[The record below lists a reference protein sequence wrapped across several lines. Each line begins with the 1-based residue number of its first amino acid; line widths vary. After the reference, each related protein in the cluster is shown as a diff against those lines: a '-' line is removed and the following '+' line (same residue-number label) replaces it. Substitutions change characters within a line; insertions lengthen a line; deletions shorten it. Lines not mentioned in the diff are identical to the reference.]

1 MSSEAS
7 IFRLPKRSLCSSK
20 LPASFPYLSSPPVV
34 LLVSTDNVPA
44 DAFARCLPAR
54 CDRQSE
60 SRHDPGQHRRLAR
73 KRELLHLRSALAA
86 AAPHAGTRPRAG
98 PPRLASAVDETG
110 QVGSSGLVGRRL
122 ERRATRV
129 VGGTATRALL
139 GRVDP
144 RARRALWDRRVLLFH
159 ERDAKQRKR
168 QARLLRPQCVRDSDS
183 SQPRSRKLTSGSPLA
198 DSCAI
203 SPGTTQR
210 YCESPAIRAD
220 FLPSLTR
227 ISDYLPGLSS
237 VKLPF
242 FSHQTTAIFVSATVL
257 LAASFAVY
265 LPLWTLAYF
274 PRARVLP
281 KPVVRF
287 VRYHARRLFDLA
299 GILVFVSFILHVTI
313 GLGYQLYL
321 IGFRDDFKRWLQFG
335 AYSIG
340 AAKVDWV
347 ARLGNG
353 FQLVWVGCACEALL
367 VIAVKVS
374 LHNGLD
380 ERVEWPAGG
389 DSKEQY

>member
-1 MSSEAS
+1 MS
-7 IFRLPKRSLCSSK
+7 LPTPSPAAY
-20 LPASFPYLSSPPVV
+20 LPAATVSPSLVMTPASTDDSHAKESYFIYGPPSPPPLLTPAQGLEQDRRASPQPSTKRAKWAAAVSSAADWNAVQLVWWAALPLVLYLVALILALVV
-34 LLVSTDNVPA
+34 L
-44 DAFARCLPAR
+44 F
-54 CDRQSE
+54 
-60 SRHDPGQHRRLAR
+60 
-73 KRELLHLRSALAA
+73 
-86 AAPHAGTRPRAG
+86 
-98 PPRLASAVDETG
+98 
-110 QVGSSGLVGRRL
+110 
-122 ERRATRV
+122 
-129 VGGTATRALL
+129 GTAEYYSFMSVTQNSGN
-139 GRVDP
+139 GRLDYY
-144 RARRALWDRRVLLFH
+144 VLN
-159 ERDAKQRKR
+159 
-168 QARLLRPQCVRDSDS
+168 
-183 SQPRSRKLTSGSPLA
+183 
-198 DSCAI
+198 SCAI